1 MAQKVTVIVEKGK
14 GDKNFS
20 CFVADELPGF
30 GLAGYGRTAQEAIDD
45 LYVAQKETSE
55 ILAERGETMPEL
67 EFTFKFDVG
76 AFFDYYPLN
85 ISAFAKY
92 IGMNAAQLRQYAS
105 AVKAPRQAT
114 LDKIHAGM
122 KKFLADIG
130 TVPLIEHPVI
140 SYP

>member
-30 GLAGYGRTAQEAIDD
+30 GLAGYGRTAKEAMDD
-45 LYVAQKETSE
+45 LYIAQDETRE
-55 ILAERGETMPEL
+55 ILKEKGETMPEL

-105 AVKAPRQAT
+105 AIKEPRQAT
-114 LDKIHAGM
+114 LDRIHAGM
-122 KKFLADIG
+122 KQFLEDIG
-130 TVPLIEHPVI
+130 TVPLIEHPVLA
-140 SYP
+140 YA